1 MAQNAAAV
9 APTRPRKTLT
19 IKAAPK
25 ADEGG
30 PKQPDAGKPEPTA
43 EASNK
48 KQAKDARRGRN
59 VDIQLL
65 QPGQVTANPGTVFGV
80 IAALVAELGTVTRA
94 GLVDAMGQAAFPNPK
109 ARPQDRAWC
118 QGYVAGA
125 LRDGYLAL
133 VPAAPDVV
141 GNAES

>member
-1 MAQNAAAV
+1 MAQNANPV

-19 IKAAPK
+19 LKTKPK
-25 ADEGG
+25 ADQGATKPPEGKDA
-30 PKQPDAGKPEPTA
+30 PPLPAASKTKQSKV
-43 EASNK
+43 
-48 KQAKDARRGRN
+48 ARRGRN

-65 QPGQVTANPGTVFGV
+65 QPGTVQANPGTVFGV

-94 GLVDAMGQAAFPNPK
+94 RLVDAMGQAAFPNPK

-125 LRDGYLAL
+125 LRDGYLAA
-133 VPAAPDVV
+133 VAAAPET
-141 GNAES
+141 GNNAEK